1 VIKRWNSLH
10 KLKSTPTIVLTL
22 LWFLLPL
29 FLTLI
34 KFNIGPSSYNNY
46 LIYKQVFWNVLERKN
61 LYDFYPGIYLY
72 QNHYGPTFS
81 FIIAPFALL
90 PDAVGMALWSLTSA
104 GMLYYAIHQLPLE
117 KKSVK
122 VVLSIVLLE
131 MSGSLQSQQFNTILC
146 ASIVLSFVYMMKG
159 RVGIASFFISGGL
172 LVKLYGIVGLMF
184 TPIARKF
191 RSTVL
196 WMCIAMIV
204 LVCIPMLYSDTSFI
218 LQSYLD
224 WYHRLLGKNNE
235 NIMTNLTDGMQDISL
250 MGMIRRMTG
259 FNALSNVYFL
269 LPASILSLLPLIKK
283 SCFIENRFRLLY
295 LAQVLIGVVIFSTS
309 AESPTYVIA
318 VTGFAIWFASS
329 GQERPKW
336 MGGMLLL
343 LFVLTILSSTDLF
356 PAYVRNI
363 WIKPFALKALPCVLA
378 WLVITYQ
385 LLFFSKSVT
394 ENLDDVRTC

>member
-1 VIKRWNSLH
+1 M
-10 KLKSTPTIVLTL
+10 
-22 LWFLLPL
+22 LPL

-34 KFNIGPSSYNNY
+34 KFSLGPGSYNNY
-46 LIYKQVFWNVLERKN
+46 LIYKHVFWNVLERKN

-104 GMLYYAIHQLPLE
+104 GMLYYAIHQLPLD
-117 KKSVK
+117 KKSIK

-172 LVKLYGIVGLMF
+172 LVKLYGVVGLMF
-184 TPIARKF
+184 TPLTRKY
-191 RSTVL
+191 RSTML
-196 WMCIAMIV
+196 WMGVAMIV
-204 LVCIPMLYSDTSFI
+204 LICIPILYSDASFI
-218 LQSYLD
+218 LQSYVD
-224 WYHRLLGKNNE
+224 WYHRLLGKNSE

-259 FNALSNVYFL
+259 FTALPNVYFL
-269 LPASILSLLPLIKK
+269 LPAAILSLLPLVKK
-283 SCFIENRFRLLY
+283 NCYEENSFRLLY

-318 VTGFAIWFASS
+318 VTGFAIWYGAS
-329 GQERPKW
+329 GQEQPKW
-336 MGGMLLL
+336 MGGMLMLMFL
-343 LFVLTILSSTDLF
+343 LTILSSTDLF
-356 PAYVRNI
+356 PAYVRNV
-363 WIKPFALKALPCVLA
+363 WIKPYALKALPCVLA
-378 WLVITYQ
+378 WLIITCQ
-385 LLFFSKSVT
+385 LLFFNKRVT
-394 ENLDDVRTC
+394 KNADDVGTC